1 MGVQTAQ
8 RQILLLDRPLTAALL
23 KQRLFNHRFKVA
35 SSVSD
40 TASALEAL
48 NTHDVDL
55 LLWDL
60 SLPEVD
66 PEEILSWLQAHRP
79 ELPCLAFGGSETEI
93 QALGLPHWVPKPAQL
108 MDLHPWKGQGLHLME
123 DIHQIFGLERTIKVM
138 LVDDAAL
145 MIHVLN
151 QILDQDKNLEVTVKV
166 NNGEEALQALQE
178 HQPDVILLDIEMPV
192 MDGLTFLKHARVHS
206 QARVIILSSVAME
219 GSPKAAEAR
228 RLGADAVLAKPS
240 GAVSLNLALEKG
252 QDILNTIYTVL
263 RAES

>member
-1 MGVQTAQ
+1 MGVQTAR
-8 RQILLLDRPLTAALL
+8 RQILLIDRPLTAALL
-23 KQRLFNHRFKVA
+23 KQRLFSHRFNVA

-40 TASALEAL
+40 TASVLEAL
-48 NTHDVDL
+48 NSCEVDL
-55 LLWDL
+55 ILWDL
-60 SLPEVD
+60 SLPDVE
-66 PEEILSWLQAHRP
+66 PEEILDWIKNHRP
-79 ELPCLAFGGSETEI
+79 DLPCLAFGGSETEAK
-93 QALGLPHWVPKPAQL
+93 ALGLSSWLPKPTPL
-108 MDLHPWKGQGLHLME
+108 MELHPWKGQGLHLME
-123 DIHQIFGLERTIKVM
+123 QIHQIFGMERTIKVM

-151 QILDQDKNLEVTVKV
+151 QILDRDKNLEVTVRV

-192 MDGLTFLKHARVHS
+192 MDGLTFLKHARAHS

-240 GAVSLNLALEKG
+240 GAVSLNLASEKG
-252 QDILNTIYTVL
+252 QDILNTIYAVL